1 MYKGNKCSQLGQ
13 IYTNLITYILQY
25 WLWQCFII
33 TQYTFF
39 HKIVQHHK
47 FYLNKMSLRKIFEKV
62 YSLFFLRSAL
72 KEYYFWPLWPQI
84 KFEFVQ
90 SSKSLLNLK
99 ISNQIILCKVYFTCE
114 TIIPV
119 QSSGSKWLEE
129 VCIISSQSQ
138 NSNQMVPYKIYLFIC
153 KQCSLSVKMIR
164 VNLLI
169 FSTGYLKFVKL

>member
-1 MYKGNKCSQLGQ
+1 
-13 IYTNLITYILQY
+13 
-25 WLWQCFII
+25 
-33 TQYTFF
+33 
-39 HKIVQHHK
+39 
-47 FYLNKMSLRKIFEKV
+47 MSLRK
-62 YSLFFLRSAL
+62 SLRKFILSFFLRSAL

-169 FSTGYLKFVKL
+169 FSTGYLKFPNQMARTNLFYYFLP